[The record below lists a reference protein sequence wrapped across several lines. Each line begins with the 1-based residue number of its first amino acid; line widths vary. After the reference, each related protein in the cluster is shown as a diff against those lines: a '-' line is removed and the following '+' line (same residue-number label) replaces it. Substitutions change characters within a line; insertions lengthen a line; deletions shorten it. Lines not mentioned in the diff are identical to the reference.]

1 MNIIRKSAAMKIH
14 QQHLGSRL
22 ARYCRGKYKWV
33 GNSEHYI
40 GKEVPDCR
48 GVLAVYVERRQ
59 DRDGAY
65 ACVMCV
71 TLN

>member
-1 MNIIRKSAAMKIH
+1 
-14 QQHLGSRL
+14 
-22 ARYCRGKYKWV
+22 
-33 GNSEHYI
+33 
-40 GKEVPDCR
+40 VPDCR

-59 DRDGAY
+59 DRDGPY

>member
-22 ARYCRGKYKWV
+22 ARYCAGKYKWV

-48 GVLAVYVERRQ
+48 GVLAV
-59 DRDGAY
+59 
-65 ACVMCV
+65 
-71 TLN
+71 